1 MPGDPKE
8 CREHAK
14 HCLELASVAPSALG
28 RARFEDLAQTWLRLA
43 NDLERVQVLL
53 DNWGCSAEL
62 KKKTG

>member
-14 HCLELASVAPSALG
+14 HCLELASHAPPSSLT

-43 NDLERVQVLL
+43 RDLDHSKALL
-53 DNWGCSAEL
+53 EQWGDARFRKSA
-62 KKKTG
+62 